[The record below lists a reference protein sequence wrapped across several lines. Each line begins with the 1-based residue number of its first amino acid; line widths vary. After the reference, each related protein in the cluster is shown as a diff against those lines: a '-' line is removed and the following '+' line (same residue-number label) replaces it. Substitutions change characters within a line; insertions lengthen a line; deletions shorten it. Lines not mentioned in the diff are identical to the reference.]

1 MLRWEGKMKKIAV
14 LAIVLGLSFP
24 VFSQESF
31 VEQSLVLNVE
41 VPVRVFQGAAF
52 VNNLTL
58 EDFEI
63 LEDGVPQKIEA
74 CYLINRRA
82 VQRKEE
88 MRRYTPQM
96 TRNFYLFFEV
106 TDYNPKISDALN
118 YFCANILQQGDNLVT
133 ITPLKSYRL
142 KDQAFR
148 AKSKEAIAEELK
160 GLVRKD
166 CLTGNSEYRNAVSTL
181 TELAKKLSEAIKT
194 GDPYIELK
202 GEQEDKAAPEEDQVK
217 RKEKDEAAPK
227 GKRERDEAELREI
240 LGLRLD
246 EDLFL
251 YADLQH
257 KLDVLREVSQMK
269 LLDFANRLAREDGQK
284 YVFLF
289 YEREY
294 IPQIEPTL
302 VAEYSALYKDNPYV
316 YQTLTQTTQWRDQM
330 TFDTDRVKQ
339 AYADASA
346 AIHFLF
352 ITTPRP
358 VITGVY
364 FEERSEDI
372 YTAFREMARATGGI
386 FETSADP
393 ASMFRSALEVAENY
407 YLLYYSPK
415 NMEDTGNNF
424 RHIEVRMKKPGY
436 RILYRSGYFLR

>member
-1 MLRWEGKMKKIAV
+1 MKKT
-14 LAIVLGLSFP
+14 AIVVLFLGLSFP

-58 EDFEI
+58 EDFEV

-74 CYLINRRA
+74 CYLINKSA

-88 MRRYTPQM
+88 IRRYTPQ
-96 TRNFYLFFEV
+96 TARNFYLFFEI
-106 TDYNPKISDALN
+106 TDYNPKISDAVN
-118 YFCANILQQGDNLVT
+118 YFCANILQPSDNLVA

-142 KDQAFR
+142 KDQALQ

-166 CLTGNSEYRNAVSTL
+166 CLAGNSEYRNAVSDL
-181 TELAKKLSEAIKT
+181 TELAKTLSEAIKT
-194 GDPYIELK
+194 GDPYVAPSD
-202 GEQEDKAAPEEDQVK
+202 EQGVSALN
-217 RKEKDEAAPK
+217 EK
-227 GKRERDEAELREI
+227 
-240 LGLRLD
+240 LGSRLD
-246 EDLFL
+246 EHLFL

-269 LLDFANRLAREDGQK
+269 LLDFANRLTREDGQK

-294 IPQIEPTL
+294 IPQIEPKL
-302 VAEYSALYKDNPYV
+302 VAEYFAKYKDNLYV
-316 YQTLTQTTQWRDQM
+316 YQTLTQALQSRDQM

-372 YTAFREMARATGGI
+372 YSAFREMAQATGGI
-386 FETSADP
+386 YESSADP
-393 ASMFRSALEVAENY
+393 ASMFQHALEAAENY

-424 RHIEVRMKKPGY
+424 RHIEVRVKKPGY
-436 RILYRSGYFLR
+436 RVLYRSGYFLR

>member
-1 MLRWEGKMKKIAV
+1 MGKMKKTAIFV
-14 LAIVLGLSFP
+14 LALGLSLP

-41 VPVRVFQGAAF
+41 VPVRVFQGPAF
-52 VNNLTL
+52 VNNLTI

-63 LEDGVPQKIEA
+63 FEDGVPQKIEA
-74 CYLINRRA
+74 CYLINKSA
-82 VQRKEE
+82 IQRKEE
-88 MRRYTPQM
+88 IKRYIPQT
-96 TRNFYLFFEV
+96 TRHFYLFFEI
-106 TDYNPKISDALN
+106 TNYDPKISDAVK
-118 YFCANILQQGDNLVT
+118 YFCQNVLIPSDNLMV

-142 KDQAFR
+142 KDQALQ

-166 CLTGNSEYRNAVSTL
+166 CLAGNSEYRSAVSEL
-181 TELAKKLSEAIKT
+181 TELAKFLSEAIKT
-194 GDPYIELK
+194 GDLDVESS
-202 GEQEDKAAPEEDQVK
+202 GEQQEGVAPSK
-217 RKEKDEAAPK
+217 IPA
-227 GKRERDEAELREI
+227 GT
-240 LGLRLD
+240 RLD
-246 EDLFL
+246 EHLFL

-289 YEREY
+289 YQREY
-294 IPQIEPTL
+294 IPQIEPKL
-302 VAEYSALYKDNPYV
+302 VAEYYAAYKDNPYV
-316 YQTLTQTTQWRDQM
+316 YQTLTQAAQPRDQM
-330 TFDTDRVKQ
+330 TFDIERVKQ

-358 VITGVY
+358 VMSGVY

-372 YTAFREMARATGGI
+372 YSAFREMAHATGGI
-386 FETSADP
+386 FESSANP
-393 ASMFRSALEVAENY
+393 ASMFQDALEAAENY

-415 NMEDTGNNF
+415 KSEDTERNF
-424 RHIEVRMKKPGY
+424 RHIEVRVKKGNY
-436 RILYRSGYFLR
+436 RVFYRTGYFLR

>member
-1 MLRWEGKMKKIAV
+1 MKKAAFVV
-14 LAIVLGLSFP
+14 LFLGLSFP
-24 VFSQESF
+24 AFSQESF
-31 VEQSLVLNVE
+31 MEQSLVLNVE
-41 VPVRVFQGAAF
+41 VPVRVFLGAAF

-58 EDFEI
+58 EDFEV

-74 CYLINRRA
+74 CYLINKSA
-82 VQRKEE
+82 VQKKEE
-88 MRRYTPQM
+88 IKRYSPQT

-106 TDYNPKISDALN
+106 TDYNPKIGDAVD
-118 YFCANILQQGDNLVT
+118 YFCANILQPGDNLMA

-142 KDQAFR
+142 KAQALQ
-148 AKSKEAIAEELK
+148 AKSKEAIAKELK

-166 CLTGNSEYRNAVSTL
+166 CLAGNSEYRSAVSDL
-181 TELAKKLSEAIKT
+181 TELAKTLSVAIKT
-194 GDPYIELK
+194 GDALVEPS
-202 GEQEDKAAPEEDQVK
+202 GEEQDVAAPSKLE
-217 RKEKDEAAPK
+217 
-227 GKRERDEAELREI
+227 GT
-240 LGLRLD
+240 RLD
-246 EDLFL
+246 EHLFL

-257 KLDVLREVSQMK
+257 KLDVLREISQMK

-294 IPQIEPTL
+294 IPQIEPRL
-302 VAEYSALYKDNPYV
+302 VAEFSAHYKDNPYI
-316 YQTLTQTTQWRDQM
+316 YQTLTQATQSRDQM
-330 TFDTDRVKQ
+330 TFDVDRVKQ

-372 YTAFREMARATGGI
+372 YSAFREMARSTGGI
-386 FETSADP
+386 FESSANP
-393 ASMFRSALEVAENY
+393 ASMFQRALEAAENY

-415 NMEDTGNNF
+415 NMEDPGTNF
-424 RHIEVRMKKPGY
+424 RHIEVRVKKPGC
-436 RILYRSGYFLR
+436 RVLFRSGYFLR